1 MDSFLFALLLALN
14 DLRDRSVMEEY
25 PSFEMGPSRPPSEAR
40 SLLLRLTRS
49 CPWNKCEFCT
59 TNKGKKFSLRTVEE
73 IKKDIETVKAIQ
85 EKILSQGD
93 GKEGNRRVAA
103 HAHENPPNESFWMVS
118 LWLFYGGKTVFLQDA
133 NGIVLRTPDMVEV
146 LKFLK
151 QTLPTVER
159 ITSYGSSKVTAHKS
173 LEELKEIHEAGLSR
187 LHIGIESG
195 YDEILKYVRKGVT
208 AEEHIRAGQNVVAS
222 GISLSDY
229 VMPGLGGKKWS
240 QKHAL
245 ETARVINE
253 INPDFIRLRSLVLR
267 EGLPLY
273 EKYKSGELELLS
285 DDEVAR
291 EIAEFIRELKV
302 ESNLVSDHIEN
313 LLPEVEGKL
322 PEDQENILN
331 VINRYLSLPS
341 EERLIYRLG
350 RRSGHYNGLD
360 DLSHPGK
367 RASMER
373 LLQQIQ
379 RSGKDVEDVIFNLKQ
394 GYLV

>member
-1 MDSFLFALLLALN
+1 
-14 DLRDRSVMEEY
+14 MEEY
-25 PSFEMGPSRPPSEAR
+25 PSFEMGPSRPPSEAH

-49 CPWNKCEFCT
+49 CPWNRCEFCT
-59 TNKGKKFSLRTVEE
+59 TNKGKKFSIRTVEE
-73 IKKDIETVKAIQ
+73 IKKDIETVKTIQ
-85 EKILSQGD
+85 EKIYVLSG
-93 GKEGNRRVAA
+93 GNGNEENKRAAARV
-103 HAHENPPNESFWMVS
+103 HENPPNESFWMVS

-133 NGIVLRTPDMVEV
+133 NSIVLRTPDMVEV

-151 QTLPTVER
+151 QMLPTIDR

-173 LEELKEIHEAGLSR
+173 LEELKEIHAAGLSR

-195 YDEILKYVRKGVT
+195 CNEVLKYVRKGAT

-222 GISLSDY
+222 GISLSEY

-267 EGLPLY
+267 EDLPLY
-273 EKYKSGELELLS
+273 EKYKSGEFELLS
-285 DDEVAR
+285 DDEVVM
-291 EIAEFIRELKV
+291 EIAEFVKNLSV
-302 ESNLVSDHIEN
+302 SSNLLSDHVEN
-313 LLPEVEGKL
+313 LLPDVEGKL
-322 PEDQENILN
+322 PEDKEKILA
-331 VINRYLSLPS
+331 VINRYLSLPP

-350 RRSGHYNGLD
+350 RRSGHYNGLS
-360 DLSHPGK
+360 DLYHPTK

-373 LLQQIQ
+373 LLQQIKG
-379 RSGKDVEDVIFNLKQ
+379 SGKDVEGIIFNLKQ